1 MATVFSGDEIIKLA
15 VKTEVTGYEFYK
27 TALNKASNDGL
38 KKLFKYLADAELKH
52 KAMYEGLKDIIREPA
67 QGVPSDW
74 DELDLYVQA
83 MVDSSFFIGGE
94 KNINMA
100 TRAADDKSA
109 VDFALGFE
117 KDTLL
122 FFYQILDVVKP
133 ANKLIIE
140 KIISEEKDHIRKLA
154 EIKKSL

>member
-1 MATVFSGDEIIKLA
+1 MGTVFSGDEIVKLA
-15 VKTEVTGYEFYK
+15 VKTEETGYEFYK
-27 TALNKASNDGL
+27 AAFDKTSNDGL

-52 KAMYEGLKDIIREPA
+52 KAVYEGLKDIIGEPA
-67 QGVPSDW
+67 QGVPTDW
-74 DELDLYVQA
+74 DELDLYVKA
-83 MVDSSFFIGGE
+83 MVDSSFFLGGD

-100 TRAADDKSA
+100 AKAADDKSA
-109 VDFALGFE
+109 VDFAIGFE

-133 ANKLIIE
+133 ANKPVIE
-140 KIISEEKDHIRKLA
+140 KIIAEEKDHIRKLA